1 MNGEEKEGD
10 PIEDTGDPLFGADE
24 GADPE
29 TVGGRAADNT
39 PDDETTRKVRLP
51 SSCGL
56 TVLVDAPC
64 ANSKSG

>member
-29 TVGGRAADNT
+29 TGGGRAADDM
-39 PDDETTRKVRLP
+39 PDDEPTRKVRLP